1 MRRNLFATI
10 LLVLSALLL
19 SSCGKDNKPTHSE
32 ASQKSIQALEA
43 LYPSATGVSWRVKG
57 IYDIAT
63 FKLPA
68 SAARTVTVLRSGDDL
83 DMEAWFVSQDGSWRM
98 SKETEIAFTQ
108 LPVAVQTAFKQ
119 GEYADWKIDEV
130 LRIEREGAETLYV
143 IEVEQR
149 DKEAHLFYTPDGVLI
164 RVAADLDD
172 DYDYEDEILDD
183 NPDFIHKFLK
193 EHYPNARILD
203 IDEEDGMI
211 EVEILDGKIQRE
223 ILFKKDGSWIV
234 TRTDDLLLSEVP
246 ETVRQALKGS
256 KYSSYEI
263 DDIEHFI
270 TPDREF
276 YRFELEGD
284 EDVTIDI
291 TLAGEISLAKSD
303 DNDDDNDDMHRGLAD
318 EILQIINTK
327 YPGAKVLDV
336 DDEDG
341 LLEIEISHEGKTKK
355 VYFTRSN
362 AWVRS
367 YWKLSESEVP
377 AKVREALSKAHPTAE
392 IDDVYFLD
400 TPKGQYY
407 AFELEDRDDDQLVF
421 ITPEGTIAD
430 VKA

>member
-291 TLAGEISLAKSD
+291 TIAGEISLAKSD

-318 EILQIINTK
+318 EIQQIINTK

-407 AFELEDRDDDQLVF
+407 VFELEDQDDQLVF

>member
-1 MRRNLFATI
+1 MRKKLFATI

-223 ILFKKDGSWIV
+223 ILFKKDGSWLV

-318 EILQIINTK
+318 EIQQIINTK

-392 IDDVYFLD
+392 IDDVYLLD

-407 AFELEDRDDDQLVF
+407 VFELEDQDDQLVF

-430 VKA
+430 VKV